1 MGRADGEIDH
11 RNQITLESHMTTG
24 ATHEEPTKASVRIP
38 SGTGGVAVKKAV
50 ETLAIVPTRDKI
62 SVLTRKVYNVM
73 MHHAQVQGPEQTT
86 YRARLRDVINLV
98 DFNSN
103 NTEVLK
109 EYFRSMVTTKVEW
122 QSPTRAEGSNWGVSG
137 MIAHAELITQKSGEV
152 MLEWSYAPKL
162 QQAILD
168 PQRYARISLSFVSQL
183 RTHSALALYEICS
196 RYVDNPGALTAR
208 NAWQWW
214 RPVLTGAP
222 EGTNETYNEWKYFK
236 RDCIAKAVA
245 EVNLITDLDVE
256 PVEHKRGR
264 AMVDLQFR
272 VRKKMQQKLP
282 LRALPAPVDLRDIGQ
297 AIQLGVAQSRAE
309 KLHEKYGSDRFKAAL
324 ELLGAR
330 VSRTNLEP
338 IRSPEKFLAAL
349 LAAPPQ
355 HSVSPVIDKA
365 ESKSRKVELLEGYRD
380 LRRRE
385 AEGLFNEMGEG
396 DRSGV
401 LARFEA
407 SLSDKPT
414 VANTFHKRGLASAMT
429 RSMFLRFIAEEFF
442 GAGWDTPTDT
452 ELLDHAISS

>member
-1 MGRADGEIDH
+1 MGRCLGEIDPK
-11 RNQITLESHMTTG
+11 NGFTLESRMSTDDTAGELVRPVARASGG
-24 ATHEEPTKASVRIP
+24 A
-38 SGTGGVAVKKAV
+38 GGVAVKKAV
-50 ETLAIVPTRDKI
+50 DTLAIVPTRDKI

-73 MHHAQVQGPEQTT
+73 MHHAQVQGPDQTT

-122 QSPTRAEGSNWGVSG
+122 QSPTRAEGTNWGVSG
-137 MIAHAELITQKSGEV
+137 MIAHAELISQKTGEV

-168 PQRYARISLSFVSQL
+168 PQRYARISLNFVSQL
-183 RTHSALALYEICS
+183 RTHAALALYEICS

-222 EGTNETYNEWKYFK
+222 EGMNETYNEWKYFK

-245 EVNLITDLDVE
+245 EVNLITDLEVE
-256 PVEHKRGR
+256 PVEHKQGR

-272 VRKKMQQKLP
+272 VRKKVQQKLP
-282 LRALPAPVDLRDIGQ
+282 LRALPAPVDLRDIGL
-297 AIQLGVAQSRAE
+297 AIELGVPQAKAE
-309 KLHEKYGSDRFKAAL
+309 KLYEKYGSARFKAAL
-324 ELLGAR
+324 EQLGAR
-330 VSRTNLEP
+330 AARTNLDA

-349 LAAPPQ
+349 LAAPPEIA
-355 HSVSPVIDKA
+355 VIPTADKA
-365 ESKSRKVELLEGYRD
+365 ETKSRKVELLEGYRD
-380 LRRRE
+380 QRRRE
-385 AEGLFNEMGEG
+385 AESLFNEMGESE
-396 DRSGV
+396 RKGV
-401 LARFEA
+401 LKRFEA
-407 SLSDKPT
+407 SLVGKPT
-414 VANTFHKRGLASAMT
+414 VASTFAKRGTASAMT
-429 RSMFLRFIAEEFF
+429 RSMFLRFIAEDFF
-442 GAGWDTPTDT
+442 GSGWDAPSDT